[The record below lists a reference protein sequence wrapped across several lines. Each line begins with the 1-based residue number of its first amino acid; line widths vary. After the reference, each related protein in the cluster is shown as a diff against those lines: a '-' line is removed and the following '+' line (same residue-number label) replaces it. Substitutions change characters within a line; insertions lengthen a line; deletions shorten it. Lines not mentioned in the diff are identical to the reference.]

1 MATQS
6 RKEQL
11 KSKLTAQQQKAV
23 YLLVENELMPNDQ
36 ALTQEAI
43 AEEVGV
49 ERMTLYRWR
58 TRNEDF
64 IEFKNLVADDF
75 LATDRERV
83 YGVLMKMIFGK
94 QPSIKA
100 LDLYFKRF
108 GLLNEKLTVE
118 QTGNDSNTPATAQD
132 VADRLRQLGINVNKD
147 DN

>member
-1 MATQS
+1 VATNA

-11 KSKLTAQQQKAV
+11 KTKLTAQQQKAV
-23 YLLVENELMPNDQ
+23 YLIVENELLPTDESRTLEQ
-36 ALTQEAI
+36 I
-43 AEEVGV
+43 AEDVGV

-75 LATDRERV
+75 IATDRERV

-108 GLLNEKLTVE
+108 GLLNEKLTIE
-118 QTGNDSNTPATAQD
+118 HGNESGATLED
-132 VADRLRQLGINVNKD
+132 LERQLAEFD
-147 DN
+147 DK

>member
-1 MATQS
+1 MANNA

-23 YLLVENELMPNDQ
+23 YLLVENELLPTDESRTLEQ
-36 ALTQEAI
+36 I
-43 AEEVGV
+43 ADDVGV

-75 LATDRERV
+75 IATDRERV

-108 GLLNEKLTVE
+108 GLLSERVITETDNGG
-118 QTGNDSNTPATAQD
+118 GNTLED
-132 VADRLRQLGINVNKD
+132 LERQLAEF
-147 DN
+147 DNDK

>member
-1 MATQS
+1 MATNA

-11 KSKLTAQQQKAV
+11 KAKLTAQQQKAV
-23 YLLVENELMPNDQ
+23 YLLVENELLPTGE
-36 ALTQEAI
+36 AKTQEQI

-108 GLLNEKLTVE
+108 GLLTEKHVTE
-118 QTGNDSNTPATAQD
+118 QIDSGAGRSKED
-132 VADRLRQLGINVNKD
+132 IEKQLAELDELLGEDK
-147 DN
+147 

>member
-1 MATQS
+1 MAVNN

-11 KSKLTAQQQKAV
+11 KGKLTAQQQKAV

-36 ALTQEAI
+36 AQTQDEI
-43 AEEVGV
+43 AKEVGV

-83 YGVLMKMIFGK
+83 YGVLMKLIFGK
-94 QPSIKA
+94 QPSVKA

-108 GLLNEKLTVE
+108 GLLSEKLTVE
-118 QTGNDSNTPATAQD
+118 TSDGNGGNTNDDIATQLAELDSLLKED
-132 VADRLRQLGINVNKD
+132 
-147 DN
+147 